1 MASPNEESSNVNRA
15 AFRYYA
21 SFYRDDRATL
31 AFGTFL
37 SLLRA
42 LLLLP
47 LPILVGLAID
57 SAIPDGNIGA
67 LVGLG
72 VVILALTASSAGV
85 SIAARS
91 VTVSATKRALA
102 KFRVAVVD
110 KLLKMSRRDYS
121 NADIGTLHDH
131 VVHETERVE
140 NATGAV
146 FEEFLPGAVLVVGIT
161 VVLATLN
168 LPLTIVTM
176 AFAPIIYFTSRYLGR
191 SVKGRIERHNRSYER
206 FSQGIFGMLRSMD
219 LIRIQG
225 AERTERHRQAEVIDG
240 LRKHG
245 KTRAVGVT
253 TYFTVQQTLV
263 AMSGAVVL
271 IVGGVQV
278 IRGGMTLGGLI
289 SFYAAFALLRGP
301 LSELALRTPVL
312 IEGVQSLGNVYTV
325 LQEAEERPY
334 RGTRKIGFTGSLQ
347 AHGITFAYDDHPVL
361 EDVSLTIEPGQ
372 IVGLVG
378 PNGSGKS
385 TLANLMLG
393 FYRPQT
399 GGIAAEAV
407 SFEDL
412 DITALRRNIGVVP
425 QQPLLRSGTIRENI
439 IYGRDDIDDAAVR
452 DAVRL
457 AEAEGFI
464 AELPNGLDTAIG
476 EEGLFLSGGQRQ
488 RVAIARAL
496 VHQPPLLILDEPTN
510 HLDRNTI
517 RLVIGNIRSIDPQPA
532 ILLISHRTEVLEG
545 VDVLVELKEGRVVG
559 VSGAASDS
567 AA

>member
-1 MASPNEESSNVNRA
+1 VNRP
-15 AFRYYA
+15 AFKYYA
-21 SFYRDDRATL
+21 SFYRASRSTL
-31 AFGTFL
+31 AWGIFL

-42 LLLLP
+42 ILLLP

-57 SAIPDGNIGA
+57 RAIPDGGVAVLVGIGA
-67 LVGLG
+67 
-72 VVILALTASSAGV
+72 VILVLTAASAGV
-85 SIAARS
+85 SIAARA
-91 VTVSATKRALA
+91 VTVTATKQALA
-102 KFRVAVVD
+102 SFRVAVVD
-110 KLLKMSRRDYS
+110 KLLRMSRRDYS
-121 NADIGTLHDH
+121 RADIGTLHDH

-140 NATGAV
+140 SATGAL

-161 VVLATLN
+161 MVLASLN

-176 AFAPIIYFTSRYLGR
+176 AFAPVIYFTSRYLGR
-191 SVKGRIERHNRSYER
+191 SVMGRIERHNRSFER

-225 AERTERHRQAEVIDG
+225 AEDTERARQEKAIDN
-240 LRKHG
+240 LRGFG

-271 IVGGVQV
+271 IVGGLQV
-278 IRGGMTLGGLI
+278 IRGSMSLGGLI
-289 SFYAAFALLRGP
+289 AFYAAFALLRGP
-301 LSELALRTPVL
+301 LSELALRTPDL
-312 IEGVQSLGNVYTV
+312 IEGVQSLSNVYNV
-325 LQEAEERPY
+325 LDETDERPY
-334 RGTRKIGFTGSLQ
+334 RGTRQIDFTGRLE
-347 AHGITFAYDDHPVL
+347 ATGIMFAYDERPVL
-361 EDVSLTIEPGQ
+361 QDVSLTIEPGQ

-393 FYRPQT
+393 FYRPDT
-399 GGIAAEAV
+399 GGVTAEGV
-407 SFEDL
+407 SFDEL

-439 IYGRDDIDDAAVR
+439 VYGRDDLDDATVR
-452 DAVRL
+452 EAVRL
-457 AEAEGFI
+457 AEADGFI
-464 AELPNGLDTAIG
+464 SELPEGLETAIG

-517 RLVIGNIRSIDPQPA
+517 RLVIANIRSIDPQPA
-532 ILLISHRTEVLEG
+532 MLLISHRTEVLEG
-545 VDVLVELKEGRVVG
+545 VDVLVELDDGGVVAD
-559 VSGAASDS
+559 SLASDS